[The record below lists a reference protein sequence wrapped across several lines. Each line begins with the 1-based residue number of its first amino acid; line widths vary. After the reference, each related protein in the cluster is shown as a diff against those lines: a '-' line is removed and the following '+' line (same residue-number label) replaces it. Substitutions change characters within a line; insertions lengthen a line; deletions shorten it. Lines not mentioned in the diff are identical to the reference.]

1 MGPFSTQVGSSMVA
15 SSSTD
20 YQQHKW
26 ATSMVASSSTDYQ
39 ESMPVDVD
47 RVQDVKGKGK
57 KGNHWAKL
65 TMPKEKERKEKE
77 NSRNERKMSIR
88 AQAKAKTRCGDLFKG
103 LLTLERPRAEGR
115 ARGFGAGVRLLLS
128 LDPATCA

>member
-1 MGPFSTQVGSSMVA
+1 
-15 SSSTD
+15 
-20 YQQHKW
+20 
-26 ATSMVASSSTDYQ
+26 MVASSSTDYQ

-77 NSRNERKMSIR
+77 NSRKERKVITR
-88 AQAKAKTRCGDLFKG
+88 AKVRAKTRKEKVWQLATLVDSPDV
-103 LLTLERPRAEGR
+103 LLET
-115 ARGFGAGVRLLLS
+115 AGGYS
-128 LDPATCA
+128 TGCK